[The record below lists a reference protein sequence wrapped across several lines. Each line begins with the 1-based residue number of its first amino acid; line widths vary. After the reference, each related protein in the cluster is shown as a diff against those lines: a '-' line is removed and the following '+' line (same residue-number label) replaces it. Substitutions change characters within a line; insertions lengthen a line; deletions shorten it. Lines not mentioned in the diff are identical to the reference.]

1 VLARALRWLAFA
13 AIAIVFG
20 LVALIA
26 LYRIINPPIS
36 ALMVQRWLAGEAPA
50 QAWVPLE
57 RISPQLVQAVL
68 VSEDARFCQHWG
80 VDLKEI
86 GAALESAR
94 DGAPRGA
101 STISMQ
107 VAKNLFLWPAKSYV
121 RKAIELPLTLG
132 IELVWPKRRILEVYL
147 NIAEWGP
154 GVFGAE
160 AAARHHFGKSAAR
173 LGEREAAL
181 LAVSLP
187 DPHDRHAGAPGP
199 GLSRLATTIQL
210 RMRAAGDAA
219 ACVLPRRTKAKL

>member
-1 VLARALRWLAFA
+1 VVRWLAL
-13 AIAIVFG
+13 AIAAVV
-20 LVALIA
+20 LAVCALIA
-26 LYRIINPPIS
+26 LYRVVDPPFS
-36 ALMVQRWLAGEAPA
+36 ARMAQRWLAGEAPA

-57 RISPQLVQAVL
+57 RISPQLVQAVI

-80 VDLKEI
+80 LDFREI
-86 GAALESAR
+86 GAALERAR
-94 DGAPRGA
+94 EGAPRGA

-107 VAKNLFLWPAKSYV
+107 VAKNLFLWPAKSYL

-147 NIAEWGP
+147 NVAEWGP
-154 GVFGAE
+154 GLFGAE

-187 DPHDRHAGAPGP
+187 DPRDRRAGAPGP

-219 ACVLPRRTKAKL
+219 ACVLPRKARGTAAKP